1 MLSVLITNTK
11 TKGHEESLEGVGYMY
26 YFDWVMVSQIVADIQ
41 IHQSVYIKYVQFL
54 YPLYLNKAVK
64 MLNKHLK
71 YAKYH

>member
-1 MLSVLITNTK
+1 
-11 TKGHEESLEGVGYMY
+11 
-26 YFDWVMVSQIVADIQ
+26 MVSQVFAYIQ

-64 MLNKHLK
+64 MPNKHLK